1 MRHAVDTS
9 GVEIGAITWNLF
21 HGRDFPPDPAL
32 HTWRSRI
39 GQATER
45 NATHVQVNRELLEEF
60 AQVLCAARWGV
71 ALLQECPPRWSGAL
85 ASACEANAQR
95 SLTSR
100 NWLGP
105 VRNVIAGWNPD
116 LLGSWEGGSNLT
128 LVRGLAGD
136 GLLDQRD
143 LVLRRLP
150 ERRTMAFARLDS
162 GLCVA
167 NLHASTRPPRAA
179 ADVWLAAET
188 ASAWAGESPLIL
200 GGDFNLRPDQTGL
213 FGDLARRF
221 GLSAPTGP
229 HSIDHIL
236 SRGLEIVDPPGAWPP
251 EARELPC
258 EGLRLRLSDHAPV
271 EARFAAH
278 GTQLVD
284 PPVAGMR

>member
-21 HGRDFPPDPAL
+21 HGRDYPPDPAL

-39 GQATER
+39 ERATER
-45 NATHVQVNRELLEEF
+45 NATHVQVNRELLREF
-60 AQVLCAARWGV
+60 AQVLGAARWGV
-71 ALLQECPPRWSGAL
+71 ALLQECPPRWSAAL

-100 NWLGP
+100 NWLGS
-105 VRNVIAGWNPD
+105 VRNVLASWNPD

-128 LVRGLAGD
+128 LVRGLGGD

-167 NLHASTRPPRAA
+167 NLHASTRPALAA
-179 ADVWLAAET
+179 ADVRHAVET
-188 ASAWAGESPLIL
+188 AVAWAGESPLIL
-200 GGDFNLRPDQTGL
+200 GGDFNLRPGQTRL
-213 FGDLARRF
+213 FGDLTRRF

-229 HSIDHIL
+229 ESIDHIL
-236 SRGLEIVDPPGAWPP
+236 SRGLEIVDPPSAWPP
-251 EARELPC
+251 EARELPS

-271 EARFAAH
+271 EARFAA
-278 GTQLVD
+278 Q
-284 PPVAGMR
+284 

>member
-32 HTWRSRI
+32 HRWRSRI
-39 GQATER
+39 GRATER
-45 NATHVQVNRELLEEF
+45 NATHVQVNRELLREF
-60 AQVLCAARWGV
+60 AQVLGAARWGV
-71 ALLQECPPRWSGAL
+71 ALLQECPPRWSAAL

-105 VRNVIAGWNPD
+105 VRNVLAGWNPD

-128 LVRGLAGD
+128 LVRGLGVD

-167 NLHASTRPPRAA
+167 NLHASTRPLLAA
-179 ADVWLAAET
+179 ADVRHAVET
-188 ASAWAGESPLIL
+188 AVAWAGESPLIL
-200 GGDFNLRPDQTGL
+200 GGDFNLRPDQTRL

-229 HSIDHIL
+229 ESIDHIL

-271 EARFAAH
+271 EARFA
-278 GTQLVD
+278 GQ
-284 PPVAGMR
+284 

>member
-39 GQATER
+39 GRATER
-45 NATHVQVNRELLEEF
+45 NATHVQVNRELLREF
-60 AQVLCAARWGV
+60 AQVLGAARWGV
-71 ALLQECPPRWSGAL
+71 ALLQECPPRWSAAL
-85 ASACEANAQR
+85 ASVCGANAQR

-100 NWLGP
+100 NWLGS
-105 VRNVIAGWNPD
+105 VRNVLAGWNPD

-128 LVRGLAGD
+128 LVRGLGGD

-167 NLHASTRPPRAA
+167 NLHASTRPALAA
-179 ADVWLAAET
+179 ADVRHAVET
-188 ASAWAGESPLIL
+188 AVAWAGESPLIL
-200 GGDFNLRPDQTGL
+200 GGDFNLRPGQTRL
-213 FGDLARRF
+213 FGDLTQRF
-221 GLSAPTGP
+221 HLSAPTGP
-229 HSIDHIL
+229 ESIDHIL
-236 SRGLEIVDPPGAWPP
+236 SRGLEIVDPPSAWPP

-271 EARFAAH
+271 EARFAA
-278 GTQLVD
+278 Q
-284 PPVAGMR
+284 

>member
-1 MRHAVDTS
+1 M
-9 GVEIGAITWNLF
+9 EIGAISWNLF
-21 HGRDFPPDPAL
+21 HGRDFPPDAAL
-32 HTWRSRI
+32 HTWRSRV
-39 GQATER
+39 ARAAER
-45 NATHVQVNRELLEEF
+45 NATHIQVNRELFREF
-60 AQVLCAARWGV
+60 AQVLCAARWDV
-71 ALLQECPPRWSGAL
+71 ALLQECPPRWAAAL
-85 ASACEANAQR
+85 AATCEASAQR

-105 VRNVIAGWNPD
+105 VRSILAGWNPD

-128 LVRGLAGD
+128 LVKGPGAD
-136 GLLDQRD
+136 GLLDERE

-167 NLHASTRPPRAA
+167 NLHASTRPPLAE
-179 ADVWLAAET
+179 ADVRHAVET
-188 ASAWAGESPLIL
+188 AVAWAGESPLIL
-200 GGDFNLRPDQTGL
+200 GGDFNLRPNQTRL
-213 FGDLARRF
+213 FGELARRF

-229 HSIDHIL
+229 DSIDHIL

-278 GTQLVD
+278 MVD
-284 PPVAGMR
+284 PPVAGFPHG

>member
-9 GVEIGAITWNLF
+9 GVEIDAITWNLF

-32 HTWRSRI
+32 DTWHSRI
-39 GQATER
+39 GRATER
-45 NATHVQVNRELLEEF
+45 NATHVQVNRELLREF
-60 AQVLCAARWGV
+60 AQVLGAARWDV
-71 ALLQECPPRWSGAL
+71 ALLQECPPRWSAAL

-105 VRNVIAGWNPD
+105 VRDVLAGWNPD

-128 LVRGLAGD
+128 LVRGLGGD

-167 NLHASTRPPRAA
+167 NLHASTRPPLAA
-179 ADVWLAAET
+179 ADVRHAVET
-188 ASAWAGESPLIL
+188 AVAWAGESPLIL
-200 GGDFNLRPDQTGL
+200 GGDFNLRPDQTRL
-213 FGDLARRF
+213 FGDLAQRF

-229 HSIDHIL
+229 DSIDHIL

-258 EGLRLRLSDHAPV
+258 QGLRLRLSDHAPV
-271 EARFAAH
+271 EARFA
-278 GTQLVD
+278 GQYR
-284 PPVAGMR
+284 PIG

>member
-21 HGRDFPPDPAL
+21 HGRDHPPDPAL
-32 HTWRSRI
+32 HTWRSRV
-39 GQATER
+39 GRATER
-45 NATHVQVNRELLEEF
+45 NATHVQVNRELLREF
-60 AQVLCAARWGV
+60 AQVLSAARWDV
-71 ALLQECPPRWSGAL
+71 ALLQECPPRWSAAL

-105 VRNVIAGWNPD
+105 VRNVLAGWNPD

-128 LVRGLAGD
+128 LVRRLGRE

-150 ERRTMAFARLDS
+150 ERRTMAFARLDT

-167 NLHASTRPPRAA
+167 NLHASTRPAAAA
-179 ADVWLAAET
+179 ADVSQALET
-188 ASAWAGESPLIL
+188 AVAWAGESPLIV
-200 GGDFNLRPDQTGL
+200 GGDFNLRPQQTRL
-213 FGDLARRF
+213 FADLGRRF

-229 HSIDHIL
+229 DSIDHIL
-236 SRGLEIVDPPGAWPP
+236 SRGLEIVAPPGAWPP

-271 EARFAAH
+271 EARFA
-278 GTQLVD
+278 L
-284 PPVAGMR
+284 

>member
-32 HTWRSRI
+32 HTWRARI
-39 GQATER
+39 GRATER
-45 NATHVQVNRELLEEF
+45 NATHVQVNRELLREF
-60 AQVLCAARWGV
+60 AQVLDAARWDV
-71 ALLQECPPRWSGAL
+71 ALLQECPPRWSAAL

-105 VRNVIAGWNPD
+105 VRDVLAGWNPD

-128 LVRGLAGD
+128 LVRGLGGD

-167 NLHASTRPPRAA
+167 NLHASTRPPLAA
-179 ADVWLAAET
+179 ADVRQAVET
-188 ASAWAGESPLIL
+188 AFAWAGESPLIL
-200 GGDFNLRPDQTGL
+200 GGDFNLRPDQTRL
-213 FGDLARRF
+213 FGELARRF

-229 HSIDHIL
+229 DSIDHIL

-251 EARELPC
+251 KARELPC

-271 EARFAAH
+271 EARFA
-278 GTQLVD
+278 GQY
-284 PPVAGMR
+284 PPIG